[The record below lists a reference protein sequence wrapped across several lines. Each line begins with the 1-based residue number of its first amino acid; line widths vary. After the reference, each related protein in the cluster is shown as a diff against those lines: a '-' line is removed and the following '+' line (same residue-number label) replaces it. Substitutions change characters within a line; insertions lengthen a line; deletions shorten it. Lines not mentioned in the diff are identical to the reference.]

1 MALNEKEGTQFEL
14 NDHDKK
20 HVFMFF
26 YEHVNST
33 RKFTIA
39 AEIVSLLR
47 KMYKR
52 DAPFSCFVSTLSPR
66 NEKNTRN
73 LNLPPFWHLFVSM
86 EMVATHSHAR
96 SIARTWLKHTHSF
109 DRCGGQRSRSPSLTK
124 RIAASGNEI
133 VQHFVTGIHFNF
145 TVIDWIS
152 FFSTQ
157 LQFSLLVWER
167 LTCS

>member
-1 MALNEKEGTQFEL
+1 MS
-14 NDHDKK
+14 
-20 HVFMFF
+20 F

-33 RKFTIA
+33 RKFTIV

-52 DAPFSCFVSTLSPR
+52 DAPFCCFVSTLSPR
-66 NEKNTRN
+66 NENKYAKFKSAAILALVCFYGND
-73 LNLPPFWHLFVSM
+73 
-86 EMVATHSHAR
+86 ATHSHAR
-96 SIARTWLKHTHSF
+96 SIARTWLKHAHSF

-124 RIAASGNEI
+124 RIPASGNEI

-157 LQFSLLVWER
+157 TRQIMTIIRGYVGLDV
-167 LTCS
+167 